1 MPAGHAAAKVH
12 GHHPKA
18 APKPPPPPKPLT
30 IAQALAAA
38 GTAPKDCE
46 TAGPW
51 CVKGANWVAF
61 DADL

>member
-1 MPAGHAAAKVH
+1 MPAGTTVDEAS
-12 GHHPKA
+12 
-18 APKPPPPPKPLT
+18 L
-30 IAQALAAA
+30 AQALAAA